1 MESTT
6 YTIDGKE
13 FELKHYGVKG
23 MRWGHRKKQSRY
35 ERAADRAQRD
45 ADDLRKHG
53 YTAEADAVQR
63 VADKNRQKAI
73 RKAEKKQFKAD
84 VKDFRKNGFE
94 LDYEI
99 DAKTGQFT
107 VTQYYNSKRQKIGK
121 EYADRILAQV
131 QKENVRAVYGTYAA
145 MLGAA
150 VVASMLESR

>member
-23 MRWGHRKKQSRY
+23 MKWGRRKKPEPYVQDLGGGVKATWPSKKAFKKA
-35 ERAADRAQRD
+35 ERQRI
-45 ADDLRKHG
+45 K
-53 YTAEADAVQR
+53 T
-63 VADKNRQKAI
+63 
-73 RKAEKKQFKAD
+73 EKKQFKAD

-145 MLGAA
+145 MVGAA